1 MSIFVCP
8 DCGFKDSSIWRA
20 CSWLKYGVYTSFD
33 EFQVFFPELAKQ
45 LAEIK
50 ATVPKGK
57 ARLENGSYV
66 YRLTRNNFV
75 YRMTKEIVFLP
86 SDLHNVFKVRSTSWS
101 RVFKVKSKV
110 WLMGKSPSPTV
121 SFEMGL

>member
-1 MSIFVCP
+1 MFGTSGKSKRKQGALNPLSIFVCP

-75 YRMTKEIVFLP
+75 YRMTKEIACEYSSHGFTEHPKDPFQKKL
-86 SDLHNVFKVRSTSWS
+86 LEIQK
-101 RVFKVKSKV
+101 
-110 WLMGKSPSPTV
+110 
-121 SFEMGL
+121 

>member
-1 MSIFVCP
+1 MELKETIRGRRSIRKYKEKKVP
-8 DCGFKDSSIWRA
+8 DFIIEE
-20 CSWLKYGVYTSFD
+20 LL
-33 EFQVFFPELAKQ
+33 ELAIYAPSSMDGQPWHFIVVRSNKTKKQ

-75 YRMTKEIVFLP
+75 YRMTKEIACEYSSHGFTEHPKDPFQKKLL
-86 SDLHNVFKVRSTSWS
+86 SEAS
-101 RVFKVKSKV
+101 
-110 WLMGKSPSPTV
+110 
-121 SFEMGL
+121 E